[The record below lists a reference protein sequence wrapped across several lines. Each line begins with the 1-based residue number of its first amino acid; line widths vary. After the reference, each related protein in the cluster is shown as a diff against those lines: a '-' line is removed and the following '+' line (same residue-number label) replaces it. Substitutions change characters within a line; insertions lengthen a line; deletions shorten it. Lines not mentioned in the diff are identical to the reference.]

1 MPQPIYVTR
10 EGLEKLKSE
19 LENLRTVRRPDL
31 AARIQLSRE
40 SGGTAGN
47 AEYEEAKNEL
57 AFIEG
62 RVLTLDNSVKNA
74 ELIEER
80 QVAKDKVDIGSTV
93 RVKNQKGQTSKYT
106 ITGSTE
112 ADPSLGKVSNVSPIG
127 KSLLGKGVGEI
138 AEVNAPSG
146 AIRLEILSIR

>member
-93 RVKNQKGQTSKYT
+93 RGTKKGKPLNT
-106 ITGSTE
+106 
-112 ADPSLGKVSNVSPIG
+112 PSPAAPKPTLPWGRSPMYRPLAKAFWARASG
-127 KSLLGKGVGEI
+127 KS
-138 AEVNAPSG
+138 P
-146 AIRLEILSIR
+146 R